1 MTDYEPIALA
11 ALALAIVALI
21 VAIAA
26 LSLWIGHKLSTHRIE
41 WRTIKMDDAQDAK
54 TLAEKLNA
62 PYEEEEYDSL

>member
-1 MTDYEPIALA
+1 MTDTIALTALILSSANLVIGGA
-11 ALALAIVALI
+11 ALV
-21 VAIAA
+21 
-26 LSLWIGHKLSTHRIE
+26 LWISQRLSTHRIE